1 VILTKS
7 SLNPALAD
15 LDAMNFLNEITLRFP
30 EAISFAPGR
39 PFEPLFHAESSLRA
53 IRSFATN
60 RSSSPVGETLDRLM
74 QYGRAKGII
83 CDLVAEML
91 RRDEHIDVSD
101 DAIVI
106 TVGNQEATF
115 VALSTLFG
123 ARREDVLLVA
133 NPSYVGVSGAARI
146 LGIETW
152 PVPGGKAGL
161 DLAAVERLCKV
172 ASADGRRVRALYVIP
187 DFSNPQGTTMAMV
200 AREALLQ
207 LAIDEDFLILE
218 DNAYGMFAYETARL
232 PTLKALD
239 RTQQV
244 IYVGSFSKLIYPG
257 VRVGF
262 AVADQR
268 VDRATL
274 LADEMGKVKSMTTVN
289 TSPVAQAIV
298 GGLLLEHG
306 CTLAA
311 ATTAKV
317 EHCRCNRDQLV
328 RSLREAFSSND
339 GVTWN
344 EPKGG
349 FFLTLDV
356 PFFADD
362 ALLSESATADG
373 VLWVP
378 MRYFFLGG
386 GGERQMRLSFSG
398 MTAED
403 IKIGVER
410 LAGLVRR
417 KCNMS
422 AVTVMQSLRG

>member
-1 VILTKS
+1 MLASS

-15 LDAMNFLNEITLRFP
+15 LDAMNFLNEITTRFP
-30 EAISFAPGR
+30 GAISFAPGR
-39 PFEPLFHAESSLRA
+39 PFEPLFHAESSLLA

-60 RSSSPVGETLDRLM
+60 RSSSPVGDTLDRVA
-74 QYGRAKGII
+74 QYGRTKGII

-91 RRDEHIDVSD
+91 RRDEHINVSD

-123 ARREDVLLVA
+123 SHRDDVLLVV

-146 LGIETW
+146 LGIDTW
-152 PVPGGKAGL
+152 PVPYGKDGL
-161 DLAAVERLCKV
+161 ELESVERLCLV
-172 ASADGRRVRALYVIP
+172 ASAGGRRVRALYVIP
-187 DFSNPQGTTMAMV
+187 DFSNPQGTTMPV
-200 AREALLQ
+200 AEREALLQ
-207 LAIDEDFLILE
+207 LAIEKDFLILE
-218 DNAYGMFAYETARL
+218 DNAYGMFAFDAARL

-268 VDRATL
+268 VDRGTL
-274 LADEMGKVKSMTTVN
+274 LADEMAKVKSMTTVN
-289 TSPVAQAIV
+289 TSPIAQAIV
-298 GGLLLEHG
+298 GGLLIDHGCSLVAATATKLEHY
-306 CTLAA
+306 
-311 ATTAKV
+311 
-317 EHCRCNRDQLV
+317 RRNRDQLV
-328 RSLREAFSSND
+328 GSLREVFSSNED
-339 GVTWN
+339 GVAWN
-344 EPKGG
+344 EPRGG

-356 PFFADD
+356 PFSADD
-362 ALLSESATADG
+362 AVLFESASEHG

-378 MRYFFLGG
+378 MRYFFLGD

-398 MTAED
+398 VAAD
-403 IKIGVER
+403 VIKTGVQR

-417 KCNMS
+417 KRC
-422 AVTVMQSLRG
+422 A